1 VIRNIELQRV
11 SSPSRNI
18 DRSYREKSPAMDA
31 STTTSPSL
39 NHRNNDVGHEEGD
52 CSRPILRRMRRSC
65 SECGR
70 RKKSCD
76 GQRPC
81 G

>member
-1 VIRNIELQRV
+1 VPLEKHRSQLPGEVTSHGCLNYNITIFE
-11 SSPSRNI
+11 PC
-18 DRSYREKSPAMDA
+18 
-31 STTTSPSL
+31 
-39 NHRNNDVGHEEGD
+39 RNNDVGHEEGD